1 MTLIAKV
8 NSTLVSENMEVSVTN
23 IRGEFSCTNVAKFLI
38 YLYCFVHIGQRLL
51 NGGILLWLHT
61 NILHLVTESQ
71 YKAHLIPDFLLKL
84 LAEI

>member
-1 MTLIAKV
+1 M
-8 NSTLVSENMEVSVTN
+8 SG
-23 IRGEFSCTNVAKFLI
+23 GEYSCTNAAKFLRCFC
-38 YLYCFVHIGQRLL
+38 CFVDIGQRLL